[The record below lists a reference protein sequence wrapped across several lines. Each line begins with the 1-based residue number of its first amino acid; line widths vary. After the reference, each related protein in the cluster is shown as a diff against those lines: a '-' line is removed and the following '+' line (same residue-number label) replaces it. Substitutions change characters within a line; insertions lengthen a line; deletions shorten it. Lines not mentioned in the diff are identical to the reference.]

1 MIVPMKKIFV
11 VSLLRDKEK
20 LLKALRDLGV
30 VHVAAVNPQKAA
42 ADDKTLTQIDA
53 LHRATNLLRNYEPA
67 GNAPADVDPIQAADE
82 VLQIERDSIDRR
94 NRLNTLHRQLEDL
107 QVWGEVRL
115 QQFRDL
121 SNAGIDVRF
130 AKIAPDQLGQI
141 SGDCVQPLDAPTDD
155 DTVLVA
161 VVNRTQSPVELPQS
175 AEPVALPQRD
185 RPDVQAEAAEI
196 DRALQEDSKRLHALA
211 NLTGAMEQRL
221 HELQAVAEFT
231 VAERSGM
238 EHEALFAIQG
248 WVPADDYDTM
258 TAGLEQSGFPA
269 AAEAIDPEPDEEPP
283 TLIRY
288 PKWANPIRA
297 LLEMLGTN
305 PGYKEFD
312 PSPFFMLAMPVFTAM
327 LVGDA
332 GYGLIFTLLG
342 AVFYGKIA
350 RAGAKPAGQLVLVF
364 GVATMIWGFL
374 TGNFFGVGP
383 DGFIGA
389 GGFLESIGHGWRQL
403 APLWRPE
410 EQAEE
415 GRNLIMKVAFILGC
429 IHLMSAHVVQAIGM
443 LPNQRGVAEVGWVGF
458 IFGMFTLVWLMF
470 FRDNPLMPGMW
481 TLWILLGSFVLIV
494 LFSSPSR
501 NPVKRLGFGL
511 IGNLMGI
518 PGAFGDMLSYIRLM
532 AVGLASYYI
541 ASAFNNLAMSISEGN
556 LWLLP
561 ATILVLVLAHALNVG
576 LCLVAVFAHGVRLNM
591 LEFSTNA
598 GLQWSGRPYA
608 PFALKTTANEG
619 ER

>member
-1 MIVPMKKIFV
+1 MKKIFV

-20 LLKALRDLGV
+20 LLEALRDLGV
-30 VHVAAVNPQKAA
+30 VHVAPVNPQKAA
-42 ADDKTLTQIDA
+42 ADDATLTKIDA
-53 LHRATNLLRNYEPA
+53 LRRATNLLRNYEPT
-67 GNAPADVDPIQAADE
+67 GNAPGDVDPVQAAEE

-94 NRLNTLHRQLEDL
+94 NRLSTLHRQLDDL
-107 QVWGEVRL
+107 RVWGDVRL
-115 QQFRDL
+115 RQFRDL
-121 SNAGIDVRF
+121 KDAGIDIRF
-130 AKIAPDQLGQI
+130 ARVEAGQVGEV
-141 SGDCVQPLDAPTDD
+141 SADCVQPLDTPADD
-155 DTVLVA
+155 DSVLVA
-161 VVNRTQSPVELPQS
+161 IVNRGQKPVELPEG

-185 RPDVQAEAAEI
+185 RPAIQAEAEQI
-196 DRALQEDSKRLHALA
+196 DQALQEDTKRLHALA

-221 HELQAVAEFT
+221 GELQGVAEFT

-248 WVPADDYDTM
+248 WVPADQYDALTEGLKQRGLP
-258 TAGLEQSGFPA
+258 AG
-269 AAEAIDPEPDEEPP
+269 AEAIDPESDEEPP

-297 LLEMLGTN
+297 LLEMLGTS

-312 PSPFFMLAMPVFTAM
+312 PSPFFMLAMPIFTAM

-332 GYGLIFTLLG
+332 GYGLIFTVLG

-350 RAGAKPAGQLVLVF
+350 RAGAKPAAQLVLVF
-364 GVATMIWGFL
+364 GIATMIWGFI

-389 GGFLESIGHGWRQL
+389 GGFLESVGHGWQQL

-415 GRNLIMKVAFILGC
+415 GRNLIMKVAFVLGC
-429 IHLMSAHVVQAIGM
+429 IHLISAHVVQAIGL
-443 LPNQRGVAEVGWVGF
+443 LPDQRGIAEIGWVGF

-470 FRDNPLMPGMW
+470 FRDNPLLPGMA
-481 TLWILLGSFVLIV
+481 TLWILVASFVLIV

-541 ASAFNNLAMSISEGN
+541 ASAFNDLAMGISQSN

-561 ATILVLVLAHALNVG
+561 VTILVLLLAHALNVG